1 MLAHRRRPRF
11 ITNVATFSAAAP
23 DTLALDMDFATNGSF
38 LDSVS
43 SSSSLVTFTRAST
56 GTYFNSSGVLSS
68 AAIDAARFDYNPST
82 LAARGLLVEGQATNL
97 MLRSGA
103 MDNAIWEGFNNGAG
117 TDARTANSGTA
128 PDGTNTAT
136 LCAIDRA
143 LAGEWAQAF
152 RQLFTGTAATY
163 AGSVWLKAYA
173 GGDVGKVIALG
184 MGDGANIQGVVNI
197 TLTADWVRYSTTGLM
212 TASASCDFVGGYFDT
227 GSYPTA
233 TSSTDAVNFLAWG
246 AQVELGSYATSY
258 IPTVAATVTR
268 SADIATMT
276 GTNFSDWY
284 DAATGTFVVDFD
296 VPSIAAGT
304 RGVISADNNTA
315 DERIELYNS
324 TADPKTIIVDGG
336 ATQADL
342 DGGTLVANTAAK
354 LGLSYAANDAA
365 ACLNGGAVQTDA
377 TITLP
382 TPDRLRIGVNQA
394 GNYLNGRIKSI
405 KFYNEAKSDAN
416 LQTLTT

>member
-1 MLAHRRRPRF
+1 MG
-11 ITNVATFSAAAP
+11 AAA
-23 DTLALDMDFATNGSF
+23 DSTLALDMELTSALPGT
-38 LDSVS
+38 
-43 SSSSLVTFTRAST
+43 VTFSRASS
-56 GTYFNSSGVLSS
+56 GTRFNSSGTIVT
-68 AAIDAARFDYNPST
+68 AAIDAPRFDYNPST
-82 LAARGLLVEGQATNL
+82 LVARGLLVEEQRTNL
-97 MLRSGA
+97 MLHSA
-103 MDNAIWEGFNNGAG
+103 AIDNAVWEGFNNGAG

-212 TASASCDFVGGYFDT
+212 TASASCDFVAGYFDT

-233 TSSTDAVNFLAWG
+233 TASVDAVNFLAWG
-246 AQVELGSYATSY
+246 AQVELGSFATSY
-258 IPTVAATVTR
+258 IPTAAATVTR

-284 DAATGTFVVDFD
+284 VAATGTFVVELD
-296 VPSIAAGT
+296 VLSIAAGT
-304 RGVISADNNTA
+304 RGIISADNNTA
-315 DERIELYNS
+315 NERIELYNS

-342 DGGTLVANTAAK
+342 DGGTLVANTVAK

-365 ACLNGGAVQTDA
+365 ACLDGGAVATDV
-377 TITLP
+377 TVTLP

-394 GNYLNGRIKSI
+394 GNYLNGHVKSI
-405 KFYNEAKSDAN
+405 AYYNVAKTDAE
-416 LQTLTT
+416 LQSLTT